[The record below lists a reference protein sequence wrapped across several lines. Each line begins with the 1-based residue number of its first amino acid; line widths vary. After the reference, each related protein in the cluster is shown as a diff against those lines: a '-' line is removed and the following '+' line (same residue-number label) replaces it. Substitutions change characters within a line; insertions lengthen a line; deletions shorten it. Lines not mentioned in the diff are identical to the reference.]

1 MLYDIYVCPYH
12 IKERKMAEEKQTPE
26 TVVEEITA
34 PAASQ
39 EENQNYDL
47 TVQDLS
53 AIKAIIDV
61 AAQRGSFKP
70 AEMQAVGTVYNK
82 LSGFLDAVSKQ
93 GK

>member
-1 MLYDIYVCPYH
+1 MADEQV
-12 IKERKMAEEKQTPE
+12 KEVPAEAVAAPE
-26 TVVEEITA
+26 QA
-34 PAASQ
+34 Q
-39 EENQNYDL
+39 EQNQNYDL

>member
-1 MLYDIYVCPYH
+1 MADEQV
-12 IKERKMAEEKQTPE
+12 KEVPAE
-26 TVVEEITA
+26 TVAA
-34 PAASQ
+34 PEQAQ
-39 EENQNYDL
+39 EQNQNYDL

>member
-1 MLYDIYVCPYH
+1 MADE
-12 IKERKMAEEKQTPE
+12 KETQVAVTEVPATEEQ
-26 TVVEEITA
+26 
-34 PAASQ
+34 SQ
-39 EENQNYDL
+39 DQVQNYDL